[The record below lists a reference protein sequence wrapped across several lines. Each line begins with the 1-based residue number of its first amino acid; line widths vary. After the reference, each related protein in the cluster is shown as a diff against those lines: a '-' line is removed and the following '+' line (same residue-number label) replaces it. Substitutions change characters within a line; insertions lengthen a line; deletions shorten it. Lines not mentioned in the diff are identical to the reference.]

1 VSCEVPVEVPC
12 TGCTLTQ
19 GYWKTHSEFGPAPYD
34 DTWAMLPNGASTPFF
49 LSGKTWYEVFWTP
62 PAGNAYY
69 NLARQYMAAKL
80 NLLNGASSTSSVN
93 GAIMWSQTQFFN
105 LYTPTNWPAG
115 KRKQALGYA
124 TGLDYYN
131 NGLVG
136 PGHCSEESDGNYK
149 PEQSALTDRENDQP
163 RWTGLPEIRVFPNPA
178 TDQITVDLSGF
189 DPEADLSLRI
199 YNAAGQLCQEQNL
212 GGHGGSFV
220 TLQLNANVVMNGHY
234 IVMIQSADGITQCK
248 LSVVK

>member
-1 VSCEVPVEVPC
+1 
-12 TGCTLTQ
+12 
-19 GYWKTHSEFGPAPYD
+19 
-34 DTWAMLPNGASTPFF
+34 
-49 LSGKTWYEVFWTP
+49 
-62 PAGNAYY
+62 
-69 NLARQYMAAKL
+69 
-80 NLLNGASSTSSVN
+80 
-93 GAIMWSQTQFFN
+93 
-105 LYTPTNWPAG
+105 
-115 KRKQALGYA
+115 
-124 TGLDYYN
+124 
-131 NGLVG
+131 
-136 PGHCSEESDGNYK
+136 
-149 PEQSALTDRENDQP
+149 
-163 RWTGLPEIRVFPNPA
+163 LPEIRVFPNPA